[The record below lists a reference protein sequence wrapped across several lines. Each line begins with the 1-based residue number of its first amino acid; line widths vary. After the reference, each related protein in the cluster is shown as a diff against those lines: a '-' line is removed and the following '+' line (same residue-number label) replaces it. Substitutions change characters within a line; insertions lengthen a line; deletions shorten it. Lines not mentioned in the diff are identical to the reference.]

1 MTKFIAVVSGKG
13 GVGKTT
19 ATINVGQAINNLG
32 KTSILV
38 DANLY
43 TPHLG
48 INLGL
53 IKPKGTLNQF
63 LKKERSI
70 TEVTYHHESGLK
82 IIPASPSYHESK
94 SYKKLVEVFEHLDE
108 TADFVLIDSP
118 AGLGDEV
125 NLILK
130 HSDEALIV
138 VNPTISSL
146 MDGLKTIKAAK
157 DNDTQ
162 IAGIILNMV
171 HGKNEIKRREA
182 ESILGYP
189 IIAEIKFDQKIR
201 KSAHFG
207 MPMNHN
213 SFWPGSGRQFKQIAE
228 HLCLVK
234 SK

>member
-32 KTSILV
+32 KTSVLV

-63 LKKERSI
+63 LKKEKAIS
-70 TEVTYHHESGLK
+70 EVTYHHESGLR

-146 MDGLKTIKAAK
+146 MDGLKTIKAAN

-162 IAGIILNMV
+162 IAGVILNMV

-207 MPMNHN
+207 MPVKHN

>member
-19 ATINVGQAINNLG
+19 ATINIGQAINLLG
-32 KTSILV
+32 KQSILV

-53 IKPKGTLNQF
+53 IKPKATLNQF
-63 LKKERSI
+63 LKKEKSI
-70 TEVTYHHESGLK
+70 SEVIFHHESGLK
-82 IIPASPSYHESK
+82 IIPASPSYKESK
-94 SYKKLVEVFEHLDE
+94 PYKKLVEIFEHLDE

-138 VNPTISSL
+138 INPTISSL
-146 MDGLKTIKAAK
+146 MDGLKTIKTAK
-157 DNDTQ
+157 DNNTQ
-162 IAGIILNMV
+162 IAGVVLNMV
-171 HGKNEIKRREA
+171 YGRNELKKKEA
-182 ESILGYP
+182 ESILDYP

-201 KSAHFG
+201 KAAHLG
-207 MPMNHN
+207 VPMKYN
-213 SFWPGSGRQFKQIAE
+213 SFWPGSAKQFKQIAE
-228 HLCLVK
+228 HLCLIK

>member
-19 ATINVGQAINNLG
+19 ATINIGQALNSLG
-32 KTSILV
+32 RTSILV

-63 LKKERSI
+63 LKKEKPI
-70 TEVTYHHESGLK
+70 HEVMFDHESGLK
-82 IIPASPSYHESK
+82 IIPASPSYQESK
-94 SYKKLVEVFEHLDE
+94 PYKKMNQIFEHLDE
-108 TADFVLIDSP
+108 AADFVLVDAP

-138 VNPTISSL
+138 VNPTVSSL

-157 DNDTQ
+157 DNNTQ
-162 IAGIILNMV
+162 IAGVILNMV
-171 HGKNEIKRREA
+171 HGKNEIKRSEA

-201 KSAHFG
+201 KAAHQG
-207 MPMNHN
+207 VPIKHN

-228 HLCLVK
+228 HLCLIK